1 MARMFVHPTDPLPPP
16 EYRVA
21 RVDGPSHALLDSQ
34 AAGWEQAGSI
44 EWGHDRYRTRFRAAW
59 FTDALAV
66 RFDCDDDTP
75 WWTLT
80 KRDSRLWEQEVVEI
94 FLDPAGEGR
103 DYVEVEV
110 SPANVVC
117 DLWVRTPW
125 PSLSSD
131 PTWDWAG
138 LTSRVDRHPGAPGR
152 MRWTMCAVLPFA
164 GLAASAASAGWRL
177 PPRPGDR
184 WRFNVFRIKRPHGP
198 TDPERDVV
206 YAAWAVPPGPSFHD
220 PSVFRDLVF
229 GE

>member
-1 MARMFVHPTDPLPPP
+1 MARLFVHPTDPLPPP

-21 RVDGPSHALLDSQ
+21 RTDGPVHALLDSM
-34 AAGWEQAGSI
+34 AAGWDQAGVI

-59 FTDALAV
+59 ANDALAV
-66 RFDCDDDTP
+66 RFDCDDDAP

-80 KRDSRLWEQEVVEI
+80 EKDRHLWEEEVVEI
-94 FLDPAGEGR
+94 FLDPAGDGR

-110 SPANVVC
+110 NPANVVC
-117 DLWVRTPW
+117 DLRVRTPW

-131 PTWDWAG
+131 PTWDWVG
-138 LTSRVDRHPGAPGR
+138 LTSRVDRHPGPEGR

-164 GLAASAASAGWRL
+164 GLAGSVPGAERRL

-198 TDPERDVV
+198 ADPERDVV
-206 YAAWAVPPGPSFHD
+206 YAAWSVPPGPSFHD

-229 GE
+229 GD